1 MYEYGLSRRLFDN
14 GKVLSINA
22 FYRILTIML
31 MATCGTIRLA
41 RAQDTP
47 LRAGDANQDGLVI
60 VKETVLAVEGRS
72 EFNMEVFGTCRCEQ
86 AA

>member
-14 GKVLSINA
+14 GKVLSINT

-47 LRAGDANQDGLVI
+47 LRAGDANQDGLVENVDLVQVLQA
-60 VKETVLAVEGRS
+60 VKYLTGLPATWG
-72 EFNMEVFGTCRCEQ
+72 
-86 AA
+86 